1 MMIPALIFD
10 FDGTIVDTET
20 PALESTAK
28 IWADYGLD
36 FPLDWWL
43 EGMGTDRKSSWVKE
57 LEYRSGATL
66 DSDALMAER
75 QRVKDLI
82 TEKQPVL
89 PGVSDLIREAQT
101 RGIQLAIGSSSPHSW
116 VDRHLKRV
124 GLFDKFS
131 HIVCRDDVGGVSKP
145 APDVY
150 EHALELLGLEADH
163 AVVVEDSPNGLKAA
177 IAAGMRTIVV
187 PNPLVKSLD
196 FTGAY
201 ARYETLDVMPPGQLL
216 DIAFDNILS

>member
-1 MMIPALIFD
+1 M
-10 FDGTIVDTET
+10 
-20 PALESTAK
+20 
-28 IWADYGLD
+28 
-36 FPLDWWL
+36 
-43 EGMGTDRKSSWVKE
+43 
-57 LEYRSGATL
+57 
-66 DSDALMAER
+66 
-75 QRVKDLI
+75 
-82 TEKQPVL
+82 
-89 PGVSDLIREAQT
+89 
-101 RGIQLAIGSSSPHSW
+101 
-116 VDRHLKRV
+116 
-124 GLFDKFS
+124 FDKFS

-187 PNPLVKSLD
+187 PNPLVRSLD